1 MHLKKT
7 CFDKWRRHTA
17 IHSLMWPGLL
27 RPTIHR
33 PRWNKAMLFLLDF
46 ANIIQKL
53 KIWFWITQ
61 NSNFFHKARA
71 GYKFDSIIST
81 LYFVKRMHS
90 CIKPKHQIIFRSSH
104 TNNKYESRIF
114 TTKLLFI
121 NEMKVLVEIE
131 LSHKLPIELIILR
144 RLKTPCLV
152 RKLIK

>member
-81 LYFVKRMHS
+81 LYFVNRMHS
-90 CIKPKHQIIFRSSH
+90 FIKPKYQITSRSSFLALNSFDQNVTQFFNMCQYVSYFCGVH
-104 TNNKYESRIF
+104 RLSFRHIALLNNKTF
-114 TTKLLFI
+114 FW
-121 NEMKVLVEIE
+121 MK
-131 LSHKLPIELIILR
+131 SD
-144 RLKTPCLV
+144 KT
-152 RKLIK
+152 